1 MNEQVNF
8 AIDLVTEKMKD
19 SIGHLELELS
29 KIRAGR
35 ANTSILDCIL
45 VDYYGTPT
53 PIQNMASLTTP
64 DIQVDSKQENG
75 RQPVSIKLLPWLPLS
90 KDENIPVVA
99 DWVISIVEP
108 QDKLME
114 MYKKALKT
122 YENRKSKNNS
132 SSGSK
137 EDSESD
143 RGSSE

>member
-1 MNEQVNF
+1 MTIKLALLKSGEEVISDMTEMMSGSDGDGQVVGYF
-8 AIDLVTEKMKD
+8 FR
-19 SIGHLELELS
+19 HPC
-29 KIRAGR
+29 R
-35 ANTSILDCIL
+35 
-45 VDYYGTPT
+45 
-53 PIQNMASLTTP
+53 ASLTTP

-99 DWVISIVEP
+99 DWVISIVEQ